1 MIDLLEANFGYLPSG
16 LNPGFA
22 NNYTQACSQQDI
34 GESKF
39 FWATFRI
46 TREPRQMDAALCP
59 IEWPR
64 FKDMEHSYDH
74 QVSLSNPLTSYW
86 CFVVIDSMEVQPRT
100 VSLFIFVNR
109 SS

>member
-74 QVSLSNPLTSYW
+74 QVGDDRNLVLLYSIWVFSTK
-86 CFVVIDSMEVQPRT
+86 T
-100 VSLFIFVNR
+100 
-109 SS
+109 